1 MKNKFK
7 IPLVERTV
15 YSITYFYSN
24 YIDKYI
30 YFDNKSF
37 DITRNINNNS
47 YFGIRMHKRYK

>member
-1 MKNKFK
+1 MKNKLT
-7 IPLVERTV
+7 IPVVERTI
-15 YSITYFYSN
+15 YSDKEFYSN

-30 YFDNKSF
+30 YYDKIGF

>member
-15 YSITYFYSN
+15 YSTTYFYSN

-30 YFDNKSF
+30 YLLNIGF
-37 DITRNINNNS
+37 DITRNINDNS
-47 YFGIRMHKRYK
+47 YFGFRMFNRYK